1 MTKYLIPQIK
11 IRRFLPI
18 AKEIL
23 RLVLL
28 DDRRLDLRMGRLTL
42 WELFQGVL
50 RLARPPDFLNSIF
63 NQLNQQPRNY

>member
-1 MTKYLIPQIK
+1 MTKYLIQQIK

-50 RLARPPDFLNSIF
+50 RLVRPPTHMPFLLHN
-63 NQLNQQPRNY
+63 LCQQT